1 MHCKGKL
8 KLRSL
13 KTSYCLIE
21 VVTKTGLTNNLA
33 KSMCQIANFYGY
45 LASKYSALDI

>member
-21 VVTKTGLTNNLA
+21 VVTKTGLTVIIWPRACA
-33 KSMCQIANFYGY
+33 KSQIFMVTLLQNT
-45 LASKYSALDI
+45 LH